1 MISTIIF
8 YFQCKLIHV
17 KVISCAFQI
26 MAGSLPGGTGQLTL
40 SGVFVISI
48 NFTSFL

>member
-26 MAGSLPGGTGQLTL
+26 MARSPGGTGQLTL